1 MSLFSSKQGLATVVG
16 NSSREGDF
24 LRLLA
29 TSYHDLYSL
38 SLAIV
43 GKRIDADDVIQEVC
57 VVLWQKYDEFEPG
70 TNFRKWACSVAFHVA
85 KAYAR
90 KERRRRGRG
99 TGLSDE
105 ALTKITQF
113 RSAGSELF
121 ELRREMLRECV
132 GKLSV
137 KDRRLLSECYQAPT
151 SLVDY
156 AQRHGRTVSAI
167 YSKLK
172 RIRRALTECV
182 HRHLSRGDD
191 E

>member
-1 MSLFSSKQGLATVVG
+1 M
-16 NSSREGDF
+16 NDSSREADF

-29 TSYHDLYSL
+29 ASYHSLYSL

-43 GKRIDADDVIQEVC
+43 GKRNDADDVIQEVC

-70 TNFRKWACSVAFHVA
+70 TNFRKWACSVTFHVA

-90 KERRRRGRG
+90 KEQRRRGRRA
-99 TGLSDE
+99 GLSDE
-105 ALTKITQF
+105 ALTKISQF
-113 RSAGSELF
+113 RTAGSELF
-121 ELRREMLRECV
+121 ELRREALRECV
-132 GKLSV
+132 GKLSA
-137 KDRRLLSECYQAPT
+137 KDRSLLSECYQAPT

-156 AQRHGRTVSAI
+156 ARRHGRTVSAV